1 MLSDLM
7 ERFEKASAT
16 YAAANGVERDE
27 TWFLLKL
34 LEEAGELVQA
44 ANRVSGRG
52 RQKGMSE
59 DEMRQLL
66 ADETADLFGHIL
78 LFARHHRLDLESAIR
93 RKWRF
98 DPTVAAAE

>member
-7 ERFEKASAT
+7 ERFDKASAT

-44 ANRVSGRG
+44 ANRVSGRS

-59 DEMRQLL
+59 DELRQLL
-66 ADETADLFGHIL
+66 ADETADLFR
-78 LFARHHRLDLESAIR
+78 AYSAFLPVIT
-93 RKWRF
+93 
-98 DPTVAAAE
+98 D